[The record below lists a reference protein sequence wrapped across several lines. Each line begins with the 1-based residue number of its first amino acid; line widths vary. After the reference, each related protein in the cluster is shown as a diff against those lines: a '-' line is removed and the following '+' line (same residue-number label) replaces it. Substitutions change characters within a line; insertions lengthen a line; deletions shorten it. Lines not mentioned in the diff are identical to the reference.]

1 MSQVAVQTERW
12 TLNGRAVD
20 LVEVLRRAVQHHG
33 AVERV
38 SRRQWWARS
47 DRDPWTWYPVVL
59 EGTEA
64 RCGCPAGQ
72 SGKACKHASRVLVEA
87 YGLR

>member
-1 MSQVAVQTERW
+1 MRLAVQTERW
-12 TLNGRAVD
+12 TVNGRTVD

-33 AVERV
+33 AVVRA
-38 SRRQWWARS
+38 SKHQWWARS
-47 DRDPWTWYPVVL
+47 DRDAWTWYPVVL
-59 EGTEA
+59 EGLEV

-72 SGKACKHASRVLVEA
+72 SGKPCKHGARVLVEA